1 MLVLLL
7 FLEDIVNIMFFF
19 IQLYL
24 FLGSALEIRYIFL
37 MSALAICK
45 KCYTLISFPSGGIL
59 FERTTNISA
68 SSFNSYL
75 KSSLQVG

>member
-24 FLGSALEIRYIFL
+24 FLGSALEIRYIFS

-45 KCYTLISFPSGGIL
+45 NALISFPSGGIL